1 MKGPDSLA
9 NLRNLAA
16 SGRAFSNLVVGPF
29 INRLCVLLASVM
41 LFLSCFASTE
51 ANANV
56 IADLP
61 AAKDLLNW
69 LGELPQSRDRKH
81 PQFELLQSLK
91 SALESPADGR
101 HRFVL
106 PSSQSKAKR
115 ESLVLKQAFTS
126 DAERSEF
133 ETRVERL
140 LEEIREKSNAAAAS
154 NQPEQALQLKWMQ
167 AGFSSFVS
175 RLKSDAWPPA
185 EAIRNPKRPSPPQTP
200 NHPITGWRGSTFEW
214 IRTPHFDIAS
224 RGTKAD
230 AAMMAE
236 LCEQVYAVWQQIFF
250 PYWASG
256 IHQSKREGNL
266 TNTPFQVILFSN
278 KREYEDTLRRQV
290 PNVELSTGYYNQNSR
305 HSFFYFDQSKSYA
318 TLVHELTHQFFAE
331 AVSTNLAFDP
341 DASPGFWAAE
351 GIAIYMESLSIRE
364 LGPAILVD
372 VGGWDAPRLQ
382 SARFHFLR
390 NETWLPIEK
399 FGQLTGA
406 EFRKPEGIALRYSF
420 SGGLA
425 HRWMDSGGSSKA
437 SLIQYLRYLYF
448 QDVDSY
454 LQPWD
459 DKDLPG
465 VYAEFMQSG
474 PKNTRDY
481 LPYINRPDLV
491 LSRCEFNSEMLK
503 QLLVRRSKWNWV
515 DLSYN
520 EIDDQALIGESYKL
534 DVARLSLEN
543 TKVSDR
549 CLEVILKMPRLEELD
564 LSNCAIT
571 DDGLN
576 AIEGNRTIRTLW
588 LSGTDI
594 TNETLRLLESCP
606 RLEALHVDRTQVTL
620 EGWERLMK
628 TKPRLRAVST
638 AP

>member
-9 NLRNLAA
+9 YLRNLAA
-16 SGRAFSNLVVGPF
+16 SGLAFSNPVVGPF
-29 INRLCVLLASVM
+29 GKRLCVWFVSV
-41 LFLSCFASTE
+41 LFFLSCFTSSE
-51 ANANV
+51 VCANV

-61 AAKDLLNW
+61 AAKELLNW
-69 LGELPQSRDRKH
+69 LDELPQSRDRKH
-81 PQFELLQSLK
+81 PQFELFQTLQSALK
-91 SALESPADGR
+91 SPSDGR
-101 HRFVL
+101 LRFVL
-106 PSSQSKAKR
+106 PSSLSKAKR
-115 ESLVLKQAFTS
+115 ESIALKQAFS
-126 DAERSEF
+126 SEAERLEF
-133 ETRVERL
+133 ETRIERL
-140 LEEIREKSNAAAAS
+140 LEEIQDKSNAADAS
-154 NQPEQALQLKWMQ
+154 NQLEQSLRLKWMH

-175 RLKSDAWPPA
+175 RSKSDSWAPA
-185 EAIRNPKRPSPPQTP
+185 EAIRNPKRPSPPQNP
-200 NHPITGWRGSTFEW
+200 NHPVTGWRGSTFEW

-224 RGTKAD
+224 RGTKTD
-230 AAMMAE
+230 TAMMAE

-250 PYWASG
+250 PYWAREINQLKG
-256 IHQSKREGNL
+256 ESKL

-278 KREYEDTLRRQV
+278 KREYEETLRRQV

-331 AVSTNLAFDP
+331 AVSTNLEFDP

-364 LGPAILVD
+364 LGPSILVD

-420 SGGLA
+420 AGGLA

-437 SLIQYLRYLYF
+437 SLIQHLRYLYF

-459 DKDLPG
+459 DKDLPR

-491 LSRCEFNSEMLK
+491 LSRCEFNSELLA
-503 QLLVRRSKWNWV
+503 QLFTRRSKWNWV
-515 DLSYN
+515 DLSFN
-520 EIDDQALIGESYKL
+520 EIDDQAFIGETYKL
-534 DVARLSLEN
+534 DVARISLEN
-543 TKVSDR
+543 TKISDR
-549 CLEVILKMPRLEELD
+549 CLEAILKMPRLEELD

-571 DDGLN
+571 DNGLK

-606 RLEALHVDRTQVTL
+606 RLEALHVDRTQVTI
-620 EGWERLMK
+620 EGWDRLMK
-628 TKPRLRAVST
+628 TKPRLRAAST